1 LRGVASSPI
10 YAARLLRLP
19 LADADGG
26 ALGRVEDMVLS
37 AAGRTEAPRVLGFV
51 STVQR
56 RRIFVGSGRVGS
68 VDAEGVRLR
77 TGSID
82 VRHFQRRPG
91 ELLVTDLLDRRTPDG
106 VVLDL
111 GLEPLP
117 GRLAGW
123 QVGTVVLADR
133 RPRLRRPATKE
144 VRWTAMGA
152 LLGAG
157 TVAAEVASLA
167 DLHPADVAARVRA
180 LPLPRRRQLAEAM
193 EDERLADLLEEL
205 PEEEQLRIIEGLDLE
220 RAADVLEEMEPDD
233 AADLLGEMPAE
244 RRQELLAAMEPE
256 EATPLRRLLTYAS
269 STAGG
274 LMTPEPVVL
283 APTTT
288 VAEAQAR
295 LRQPELPM
303 ALAAQVFVARPPT
316 ETPTGPYL
324 GSVGFQRLLRE
335 APSTAIG
342 ECLDEGPDA
351 AVPPDLPDADVAER
365 LARYD
370 AMAVAVCDD
379 AGRLVG
385 AVTVDDVLDHLLPED
400 WRSRLTP
407 AARRT

>member
-1 LRGVASSPI
+1 
-10 YAARLLRLP
+10 
-19 LADADGG
+19 
-26 ALGRVEDMVLS
+26 
-37 AAGRTEAPRVLGFV
+37 
-51 STVQR
+51 
-56 RRIFVGSGRVGS
+56 
-68 VDAEGVRLR
+68 
-77 TGSID
+77 
-82 VRHFQRRPG
+82 
-91 ELLVTDLLDRRTPDG
+91 
-106 VVLDL
+106 
-111 GLEPLP
+111 
-117 GRLAGW
+117 
-123 QVGTVVLADR
+123 
-133 RPRLRRPATKE
+133 
-144 VRWTAMGA
+144 
-152 LLGAG
+152 
-157 TVAAEVASLA
+157 
-167 DLHPADVAARVRA
+167 
-180 LPLPRRRQLAEAM
+180 
-193 EDERLADLLEEL
+193 
-205 PEEEQLRIIEGLDLE
+205 
-220 RAADVLEEMEPDD
+220 
-233 AADLLGEMPAE
+233 MPAE

>member
-1 LRGVASSPI
+1 MASSPI

-205 PEEEQLRIIEGLDLE
+205 PEEEQLRIIEGLDLD
-220 RAADVLEEMEPDD
+220 RMINVLEEMEYDD
-233 AADLLGEMPAE
+233 LADLLVEMP
-244 RRQELLAAMEPE
+244 
-256 EATPLRRLLTYAS
+256 
-269 STAGG
+269 
-274 LMTPEPVVL
+274 
-283 APTTT
+283 
-288 VAEAQAR
+288 
-295 LRQPELPM
+295 
-303 ALAAQVFVARPPT
+303 
-316 ETPTGPYL
+316 
-324 GSVGFQRLLRE
+324 
-335 APSTAIG
+335 G
-342 ECLDEGPDA
+342 EQ
-351 AVPPDLPDADVAER
+351 
-365 LARYD
+365 
-370 AMAVAVCDD
+370 
-379 AGRLVG
+379 
-385 AVTVDDVLDHLLPED
+385 
-400 WRSRLTP
+400 RSRIL
-407 AARRT
+407 